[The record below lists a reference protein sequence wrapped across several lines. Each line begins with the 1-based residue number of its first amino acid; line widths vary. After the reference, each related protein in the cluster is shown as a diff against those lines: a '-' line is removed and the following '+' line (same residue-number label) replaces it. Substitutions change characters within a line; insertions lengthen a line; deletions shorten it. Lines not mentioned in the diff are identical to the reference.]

1 MHSESKLLV
10 SYTNLCQLYLN
21 AENPQQNSGH
31 PDSFPH
37 TLLQENG
44 AMLFFDLPT
53 SCPSA
58 REKNI
63 NVKTLRMIT
72 YDYFDN

>member
-44 AMLFFDLPT
+44 AMLSFDLPT
-53 SCPSA
+53 LCPSA
-58 REKNI
+58 REKKKY
-63 NVKTLRMIT
+63 VKTLRMTT